1 MWLCNKSIDKSII
14 HLQNRIDRLV
24 EERDELQERINKIY
38 EKRQIYNS
46 KLNQRLDNAL
56 EEILYYTKNINYIT
70 INQFFEEL
78 YNIISKEKCMSSYAD
93 FNYRI
98 LLPTNELYVG
108 LSDSDKIISL
118 FSSKYNM
125 YNITKI
131 TDIKRGEI
139 SVNTYER
146 GSSRTGFY
154 YAIFTVYYK
163 KLEDNK

>member
-1 MWLCNKSIDKSII
+1 
-14 HLQNRIDRLV
+14 
-24 EERDELQERINKIY
+24 
-38 EKRQIYNS
+38 
-46 KLNQRLDNAL
+46 
-56 EEILYYTKNINYIT
+56 
-70 INQFFEEL
+70 
-78 YNIISKEKCMSSYAD
+78 MSSYAD

-154 YAIFTVYYK
+154 YVMFTVYYK